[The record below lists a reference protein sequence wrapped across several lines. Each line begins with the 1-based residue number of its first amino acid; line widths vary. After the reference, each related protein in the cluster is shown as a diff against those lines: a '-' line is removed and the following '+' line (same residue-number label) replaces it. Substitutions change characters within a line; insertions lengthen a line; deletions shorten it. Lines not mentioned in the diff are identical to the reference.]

1 MTPLATALLALAIF
15 AWFLYRQIIARPVTK
30 RDFTFPAIIAV
41 IIGVRYL
48 NDPTISIND
57 ALVVFGGAAFGLLTG
72 FLAGQ
77 MIRVWR
83 DSETGIVWQH
93 GGWRYAALFVVLLA
107 VRLVAHIVL
116 QNAGVITDAAVL
128 NAAFIAMML
137 GNYLGRGASV
147 GLRALALHGWN
158 YDALPRHRG
167 IR

>member
-30 RDFTFPAIIAV
+30 RDLTFPAIIILV
-41 IIGVRYL
+41 IGVRYF
-48 NDPTISIND
+48 NDPTIGLND
-57 ALVVFGGAAFGLLTG
+57 ALVIFGGAAFGLLTG

-83 DSETGIVWQH
+83 DSETGIVWQQ
-93 GGWRYAALFVVLLA
+93 GGWRYAALFVALLA

-116 QNAGVITDAAVL
+116 QNGGVISNATLL
-128 NAAFIAMML
+128 NDAFIAMML

-147 GLRALALHGWN
+147 GLRALTLHGWN

-167 IR
+167 VR